1 MDTGK
6 RKLEERLL
14 KIPDCLDF
22 LSNFIGSCEDI
33 DVISNFV
40 NYYNDLLGYCL
51 TCKPIRQNYK
61 ALLNLFES
69 ATGLKVYYDDY
80 EVSDFEN
87 LFGKIK

>member
-61 ALLNLFES
+61 ALLDLFENV
-69 ATGLKVYYDDY
+69 TGLKVYYQK
-80 EVSDFEN
+80 VSFVLFET
-87 LFGKIK
+87 FGCSRC